1 MKDFQCLVYFLPLGR
16 SIFKSYHIQIAKNL
30 HKTEM
35 AFAVYLGMMW
45 IEWQIGSCELVQQQ
59 GLLTKT
65 AVAEGQPL
73 SSKEHN
79 WALNMVFSSSRRLP
93 ALGSKSK
100 SIRALPILAST
111 IHSYWKYTYYRWQY
125 AFPACSP
132 FVSSTILG
140 LHNVFY
146 LLTWNNEQHCL
157 KETHSTVKEVWQ

>member
-1 MKDFQCLVYFLPLGR
+1 MSSLFLPLGR

-79 WALNMVFSSSRRLP
+79 
-93 ALGSKSK
+93 
-100 SIRALPILAST
+100 
-111 IHSYWKYTYYRWQY
+111 
-125 AFPACSP
+125 
-132 FVSSTILG
+132 
-140 LHNVFY
+140 
-146 LLTWNNEQHCL
+146 
-157 KETHSTVKEVWQ
+157 